1 MPPRPILQ
9 AIVLAD
15 HVYEDLHSGKKVI
28 AGTFCEMAAVEFP
41 THYNRGAFLFL
52 SLTGFQGKI
61 PLTIEYVDIKHNDS
75 LLEFGDILASAS
87 DPLETCELVVELPD
101 LPLPHPGA
109 YAFEVFLYEVPLGSL
124 RFIVTTGIDE

>member
-1 MPPRPILQ
+1 M
-9 AIVLAD
+9 
-15 HVYEDLHSGKKVI
+15 I

-52 SLTGFQGKI
+52 SLTGFLGKI
-61 PLTIEYVDIKHNDS
+61 PLTIEYIDIKHNES
-75 LLEFGDILASAS
+75 LLEFGDIIAVAN

-124 RFIVTTGIDE
+124 RFIVTTGIDD